1 MTKLQGFPTGSG
13 YAEAV
18 QHPER
23 CFSDPHLRSA
33 SIERMAMGLPRM
45 ISGNFAS
52 VFPMTSASGHKYA
65 VKCFTRPVSHQLD
78 RYQLISAHLG
88 TLRPWWSTDFQFIPE
103 GIQVDG
109 ARYPI
114 LRMNWVQ
121 GRTLT
126 RWVSENFHRP
136 EAVAHLSRR
145 FDELIRD
152 LAAAGMA
159 HGDLQ
164 AGNLLVADDGRL
176 HLVDYD
182 GMYVPGLDRLPPD
195 EVGHPDYQPPG
206 RSQHDYGPAM
216 DRFSAWLISLSLKIL
231 AVAPELWDQLN
242 PTQDEYLL
250 LDRNDLRDLSS
261 SPRFSALCSHHNAEV
276 RRLAQIMHQ
285 ILLLPVPAIPTL
297 AAPSPADSRTPAP
310 PPNNVSRGIPSWMR
324 SHIPEP
330 ADSPV
335 TSDAQP
341 SSGQSQHSGRRLTWL
356 VRILAA
362 LPLIALA
369 GASDLPASLT
379 VFVTAIFL
387 VTIALWVLYLRSPLN
402 RAFAETRRSRRKAVS
417 GVRKATGRI
426 SRVEKEVAG
435 IERTLKRMANRQTKE
450 QASLKADFDRR
461 QHKASHEVESID
473 RQFAQLGDRK
483 KREIGRRLTQYQQSS
498 IRTRLSQAELH
509 ANDVSGVGGQLVEKL
524 RSAGVRSAADFAGV
538 GSARNG
544 GPTIV
549 YFRLTSGR
557 RAHVPGI
564 GRVKA
569 ERIDQWRRTQVAGAT
584 AVQPSALPA
593 SELSA
598 IDAQFSAEEQQLQE
612 QRTRATKQIA
622 GQIAVMGQELNTA
635 LAEMERQHQAEL
647 ASFDQRKSALAA
659 QLAQA
664 HSDHLAAQQLVRD
677 WDNRIASA
685 ARPTFGRFVST
696 AIRGREPGRAS

>member
-1 MTKLQGFPTGSG
+1 
-13 YAEAV
+13 
-18 QHPER
+18 
-23 CFSDPHLRSA
+23 
-33 SIERMAMGLPRM
+33 MGLPRM

-78 RYQLISAHLG
+78 RYKLISAHLG

-121 GRTLT
+121 GLTLT
-126 RWVSENFHRP
+126 RWVSENVHKP
-136 EAVAHLSRR
+136 GAVAHLSRR

-152 LAAAGMA
+152 LTAAGMA

-231 AVAPELWDQLN
+231 AAAPELWDQLN
-242 PTQDEYLL
+242 PDHDEYLL

-276 RRLAQIMHQ
+276 RRLAQIMRQ
-285 ILLLPVPAIPTL
+285 ILLLPVAAIPTL
-297 AAPSPADSRTPAP
+297 AIPSPDDSRTPTT

-330 ADSPV
+330 AGSPV
-335 TSDAQP
+335 ESDEQ
-341 SSGQSQHSGRRLTWL
+341 SSPGQSQHSGRRLTWL
-356 VRILAA
+356 VRMLAA

-402 RAFAETRRSRRKAVS
+402 RAFGETRRSRREAVS

-435 IERTLKRMANRQTKE
+435 VERTLKRMANRQTKE

-461 QHKASHEVESID
+461 QHKASHQVGSID
-473 RQFAQLGDRK
+473 RQLARLGDRK
-483 KREIGRRLTQYQQSS
+483 KREIGRRLTQYQQSD

-509 ANDVSGVGGQLVEKL
+509 ANDVSGVGGQLVAKL
-524 RSAGVRSAADFAGV
+524 RSAGIRSAADFDGV
-538 GSARNG
+538 GSASNG

-569 ERIDQWRRTQVAGAT
+569 QRIDQWRRTQVASAT

-593 SELSA
+593 SELGA
-598 IDAQFSAEEQQLQE
+598 IDAQFSAEERQLQE
-612 QRTRATKQIA
+612 QRTRATEQIA
-622 GQIAVMGQELNTA
+622 DQIAVIGQELNTA
-635 LAEMERQHQAEL
+635 LTEMERQHQAGL

-664 HSDHLAAQQLVRD
+664 HSDQLAAQQLVGD

-685 ARPTFGRFVST
+685 ARPTFGRFVSR

>member
-1 MTKLQGFPTGSG
+1 
-13 YAEAV
+13 
-18 QHPER
+18 
-23 CFSDPHLRSA
+23 
-33 SIERMAMGLPRM
+33 MGLPRM

-78 RYQLISAHLG
+78 RYKLISAHLG

-126 RWVSENFHRP
+126 RWVSENVHKP
-136 EAVAHLSRR
+136 GAVAHLSRR
-145 FDELIRD
+145 FDGLIRD
-152 LAAAGMA
+152 MSAAGMA

-231 AVAPELWDQLN
+231 AAAPELWDQLN
-242 PTQDEYLL
+242 PDHDEYLL

-261 SPRFSALCSHHNAEV
+261 SPRFSVLGSHHNAEV
-276 RRLAQIMHQ
+276 RRFAQIMRQ
-285 ILLLPVPAIPTL
+285 ILPLPVAAIPTL
-297 AAPSPADSRTPAP
+297 AAPPPDSRIPTT
-310 PPNNVSRGIPSWMR
+310 PPNNASRGIPSWMR

-330 ADSPV
+330 AGSPV
-335 TSDAQP
+335 TSGAQS
-341 SSGQSQHSGRRLTWL
+341 SSGQSQHAGLRLTWL

-369 GASDLPASLT
+369 AASDLAASLT
-379 VFVTAIFL
+379 VFATAVFL
-387 VTIALWVLYLRSPLN
+387 VTIALWVLYLRSPIN
-402 RAFAETRRSRRKAVS
+402 RAFAETRRSRGKAVS
-417 GVRKATGRI
+417 DVRRATARI
-426 SRVEKEVAG
+426 SRAEKEGARV
-435 IERTLKRMANRQTKE
+435 ERTLKRMANRQAKE

-473 RQFAQLGDRK
+473 RQLARLGDRK

-498 IRTRLSQAELH
+498 ITARLSQAELH
-509 ANDVSGVGGQLVEKL
+509 ANDVPGVGGQLVEKL
-524 RSAGVRSAADFAGV
+524 RSAGIRSAADFVGV
-538 GSARNG
+538 GSASNG
-544 GPTIV
+544 GPAII

-569 ERIDQWRRTQVAGAT
+569 QRIAQWRRTQVASAT

-598 IDAQFSAEEQQLQE
+598 IDAQFSAEERHLRK
-612 QRTRATKQIA
+612 QRTDATKQIA
-622 GQIAVMGQELNTA
+622 DQIAVIGQELNTA
-635 LAEMERQHQAEL
+635 LAETEKQHQAEL
-647 ASFDQRKSALAA
+647 APLGQRKSALAA

-677 WDNRIASA
+677 WDNRIAPA
-685 ARPTFGRFVST
+685 GRLTFGRFVST

>member
-1 MTKLQGFPTGSG
+1 
-13 YAEAV
+13 
-18 QHPER
+18 
-23 CFSDPHLRSA
+23 
-33 SIERMAMGLPRM
+33 MGLPRM

-52 VFPMTSASGHKYA
+52 VFPMTSASGRKYA

-78 RYQLISAHLG
+78 RYKLISAQLG
-88 TLRPWWSTDFQFIPE
+88 TLRPWWATDFQFIPE

-121 GRTLT
+121 GLTLT
-126 RWVSENFHRP
+126 RWVSENVHKP
-136 EAVAHLSRR
+136 GAVAHLSRR
-145 FDELIRD
+145 FDGLICD
-152 LAAAGMA
+152 LTAAGMA

-182 GMYVPGLDRLPPD
+182 GMYVPGLDQLPPD

-231 AVAPELWDQLN
+231 AAAPELWDQLN
-242 PTQDEYLL
+242 PHHDEYLL

-276 RRLAQIMHQ
+276 RRLARIMRQ
-285 ILLLPVPAIPTL
+285 ILLLPLGAIPTL
-297 AAPSPADSRTPAP
+297 AAPSTGGSRTPTS
-310 PPNNVSRGIPSWMR
+310 PPNNVSRGIPGWMR

-330 ADSPV
+330 AGSPV
-335 TSDAQP
+335 TSGAQS
-341 SSGQSQHSGRRLTWL
+341 SSGQSQQSGRRLTWL

-362 LPLIALA
+362 LSLIAAALPLMALA
-369 GASDLPASLT
+369 GAGDLAASLT
-379 VFVTAIFL
+379 VFVTAILL

-402 RAFAETRRSRRKAVS
+402 RAFSETRRSRRKDVS
-417 GVRKATGRI
+417 GVRKASGRI
-426 SRVEKEVAG
+426 SGAEKEVAG
-435 IERTLKRMANRQTKE
+435 AERTLNRITVRQTKE
-450 QASLKADFDRR
+450 RASLKADFDRR
-461 QHKASHEVESID
+461 KHKASHEVESID
-473 RQFAQLGDRK
+473 RLLAQLGDRK
-483 KREIGRRLTQYQQSS
+483 KREIGRRLTKYQQSNV
-498 IRTRLSQAELH
+498 RTRLSQAELH

-524 RSAGVRSAADFAGV
+524 RSAGIRSAADFAGV
-538 GSARNG
+538 GSASNG
-544 GPTIV
+544 GPAIV

-569 ERIDQWRRTQVAGAT
+569 ERIDQWRRTQVARAT

-598 IDAQFSAEEQQLQE
+598 IDAQFLAEERQLQE
-612 QRTRATKQIA
+612 QRTRATKEIA
-622 GQIAVMGQELNTA
+622 GQIAVIGRELNAT
-635 LAEMERQHQAEL
+635 LAEMERRHQAEL
-647 ASFDQRKSALAA
+647 ASFDQRTSALAV

-685 ARPTFGRFVST
+685 ARPTFGRFVGT

>member
-1 MTKLQGFPTGSG
+1 
-13 YAEAV
+13 
-18 QHPER
+18 
-23 CFSDPHLRSA
+23 
-33 SIERMAMGLPRM
+33 M

-52 VFPMTSASGHKYA
+52 VFPMTSASGRKYA

-78 RYQLISAHLG
+78 RYKLISAHLG

-121 GRTLT
+121 GLTLT
-126 RWVSENFHRP
+126 RWVSENVHKP
-136 EAVAHLSRR
+136 GPVAHLSRR
-145 FDELIRD
+145 FDGLIHD
-152 LAAAGMA
+152 LTAAGMA

-164 AGNLLVADDGRL
+164 AGNLLVADNGRL

-231 AVAPELWDQLN
+231 AAAPELWDQLN
-242 PTQDEYLL
+242 PHHDEYLL
-250 LDRNDLRDLSS
+250 LDRNDLRDPSS

-276 RRLAQIMHQ
+276 RRLAQIMRQ
-285 ILLLPVPAIPTL
+285 ILLLPVSAIPTL
-297 AAPSPADSRTPAP
+297 AAPSPDDSRTATTSPDNA
-310 PPNNVSRGIPSWMR
+310 SRGIPSWMR
-324 SHIPEP
+324 SHLPEP
-330 ADSPV
+330 AGSPV
-335 TSDAQP
+335 TSDAQS

-387 VTIALWVLYLRSPLN
+387 VTMALWVLYLRSPLN

-426 SRVEKEVAG
+426 SMVEKEVAG
-435 IERTLKRMANRQTKE
+435 VERTLKRMANRQTKE

-473 RQFAQLGDRK
+473 HQLAQLVDRK
-483 KREIGRRLTQYQQSS
+483 KREIGHRLTQYQQSN

-509 ANDVSGVGGQLVEKL
+509 ANDVPGVGGQLVEKL
-524 RSAGVRSAADFAGV
+524 RSVGIRSAADFVGV
-538 GSARNG
+538 GAASNG

-569 ERIDQWRRTQVAGAT
+569 ERIDQWRRTQVARAT

-598 IDAQFSAEEQQLQE
+598 IDAQFSAEERQLQQ

-622 GQIAVMGQELNTA
+622 DQIAVIGQELNAA
-635 LAEMERQHQAEL
+635 LDEMERRHQAEL
-647 ASFDQRKSALAA
+647 ASFDQRKSARAA

-664 HSDHLAAQQLVRD
+664 HSDHLAAQQLVSD

-685 ARPTFGRFVST
+685 VRPTFGRFVST